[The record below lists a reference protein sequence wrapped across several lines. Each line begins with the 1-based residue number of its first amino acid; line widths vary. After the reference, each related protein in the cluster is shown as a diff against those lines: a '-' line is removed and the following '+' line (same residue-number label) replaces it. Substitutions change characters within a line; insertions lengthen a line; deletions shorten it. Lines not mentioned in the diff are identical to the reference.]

1 MVEMIQKYL
10 KDEIELEYG
19 KGLTRNQRRDGKIP
33 VYGSN
38 GIVDYNDKFYFEGP
52 GIIIGRKGTVG
63 SLKYEENNFWAI
75 DTTYVVKLKNK
86 NEDLIFWYYFL
97 QTLGLER
104 MNSHSAVP
112 GLNRDRV
119 YNIKINIPKKQEDR
133 KRISI
138 ILGDLDKKIELNNQI
153 NDNLFEI
160 IKQYIKEKYY
170 TNNEIKN
177 FQMSNLGKIQGG
189 YAFKSKEL
197 LNETTNNKVFK
208 IKNIGS
214 SCVDIE
220 NTQYIENEVANKVDK
235 KFLVTR
241 GDVIIAMTGAEL
253 GKTGYL
259 YGTENRYFLNQRVG
273 VVRGNDKKSNLYLCC
288 VFLLDEIQSL
298 MHSKGYGSAQ
308 PNISTND
315 IEKIRIPILN
325 EKQLDEFY
333 EIADP
338 IYKKMILNMEENQKL
353 TQIRDVLL
361 PKIMNGKIDL
371 NKIEI

>member
-1 MVEMIQKYL
+1 
-10 KDEIELEYG
+10 
-19 KGLTRNQRRDGKIP
+19 
-33 VYGSN
+33 
-38 GIVDYNDKFYFEGP
+38 
-52 GIIIGRKGTVG
+52 
-63 SLKYEENNFWAI
+63 
-75 DTTYVVKLKNK
+75 
-86 NEDLIFWYYFL
+86 
-97 QTLGLER
+97 
-104 MNSHSAVP
+104 
-112 GLNRDRV
+112 
-119 YNIKINIPKKQEDR
+119 
-133 KRISI
+133 
-138 ILGDLDKKIELNNQI
+138 
-153 NDNLFEI
+153 
-160 IKQYIKEKYY
+160 
-170 TNNEIKN
+170 
-177 FQMSNLGKIQGG
+177 
-189 YAFKSKEL
+189 
-197 LNETTNNKVFK
+197 
-208 IKNIGS
+208 
-214 SCVDIE
+214 
-220 NTQYIENEVANKVDK
+220 
-235 KFLVTR
+235 
-241 GDVIIAMTGAEL
+241 MTGAEL

-315 IEKIRIPILN
+315 IEKIQIPILN